1 MPDPDLENRGG
12 GGGGPSRPLEKARS
26 PPPNFFRPFG
36 PQFGLKIRGVGGGGG
51 RAHPLDP
58 PLDSLV
64 TADEKAR
71 TVSGREK

>member
-1 MPDPDLENRGG
+1 MIAVPDPDLENRGG
-12 GGGGPSRPLEKARS
+12 EGVVQTLRKGTVS
-26 PPPNFFRPFG
+26 PKKFFSPFG
-36 PQFGLKIRGVGGGGG
+36 PQFGLKIGGGGGGG

-71 TVSGREK
+71 TV